1 MWRQT
6 LCLTLNYVI
15 MAIVT
20 SMWLKGTKQKLG
32 GSVLYQAMGQ
42 TRQRELAAN
51 VANPRTNS
59 QMEQRTR
66 WANLVNFYRVNS
78 GWMKFAYETKKTNQ
92 SEYNKFMS
100 LNVPGARIY
109 LPKSIAS
116 QGGCVVDAYQM
127 TQGSLASIEALKSG
141 ADWQTNLYLA
151 SITDLDENSTVGEVT
166 AQLLPANPAL
176 REGDQISFLRFTQMT
191 NSSTGVPFVVVR
203 KYEVLLKANDTRRFF
218 DFMPMEYITFG
229 GTAQVP
235 CIEVVNSGNA
245 GGFLL
250 VLSRTI
256 GGKTFVSSQSIVV
269 ANNEA
274 MISAYSSDTARQKAI
289 DSYGESAEPFLT
301 SSTANEDSQAA
312 TRLSI
317 LGVKINGVTYTPG
330 TRVVVPR
337 LAEGV
342 EVDAIFNQKL
352 PEGAGQIGSIS
363 WWKNGNPVK
372 QSLEIDA
379 VTGNTAEF
387 LFPDAPAVE
396 DIILDEVDVSIN
408 DEPYRA
414 VFLVFNSDTIS
425 GLE

>member
-1 MWRQT
+1 
-6 LCLTLNYVI
+6 

-100 LNVPGARIY
+100 LNVPSARIY

-141 ADWQTNLYLA
+141 ADWQTNLYMA

-176 REGDQISFLRFTQMT
+176 REGDQLSFLRFTQMT

-229 GTAQVP
+229 GTAQAP
-235 CIEVVNSGNA
+235 CVEVVNSGNA

-256 GGKTFVSSQSIVV
+256 GGKTYVSSQSIVV
-269 ANNEA
+269 ANNDA
-274 MISAYSSDTARQKAI
+274 LISAYSSATAKQEAI

-301 SSTANEDSQAA
+301 SSTANEDGQAA

-317 LGVKINGVTYTPG
+317 IQAKIGDTVITPG
-330 TRVVVPR
+330 QRAYPVSFGSGQTLELTFNQNLAVSSAVNAKLTYWDDGVEYEIVCPR
-337 LAEGV
+337 DEIESNKITYDIHLESSVSNSAIASIVADVEGV
-342 EVDAIFNQKL
+342 N
-352 PEGAGQIGSIS
+352 
-363 WWKNGNPVK
+363 
-372 QSLEIDA
+372 
-379 VTGNTAEF
+379 
-387 LFPDAPAVE
+387 
-396 DIILDEVDVSIN
+396 
-408 DEPYRA
+408 YRA
-414 VFLVFNSDTIS
+414 VFVILNEDTID

>member
-1 MWRQT
+1 
-6 LCLTLNYVI
+6 

-66 WANLVNFYRVNS
+66 WANLVNFYRVNA
-78 GWMKFAYETKKTNQ
+78 GWMKFAYETKKQNQ

-100 LNVPGARIY
+100 LNVPSARIY

-127 TQGSLASIEALKSG
+127 TQGSLASIEVLKSG
-141 ADWQTNLYLA
+141 ADWQTNLYMA

-176 REGDQISFLRFTQMT
+176 REGDQLSFLRFTQMT

-229 GTAQVP
+229 GTAQAP

-250 VLSRTI
+250 VLSSTI
-256 GGKTFVSSQSIVV
+256 GGKTYVSSQSIVV
-269 ANNEA
+269 ANNDA
-274 MISAYSSDTARQKAI
+274 LISAYSSATAKQEAI
-289 DSYGESAEPFLT
+289 DSYGDSAEPFLT
-301 SSTANEDSQAA
+301 SSTANQDSQAA

-317 LGVKINGVTYTPG
+317 LAIRINGVSYTPG
-330 TRVVVPR
+330 TRVVVPSIG
-337 LAEGV
+337 EGDVV
-342 EVDAIFNQKL
+342 EAVFNQPL
-352 PEGAGQIGSIS
+352 PEGAGQIGSMS
-363 WWKNGNPVK
+363 WWKNGNPGS
-372 QSLEIDA
+372 QSLAIEGI
-379 VTGNTAEF
+379 TANVSEF
-387 LFPDAPAVE
+387 SWPDTAGVE
-396 DIILDEVDVSIN
+396 EFILSEVDVSVN

-414 VFLVFNSDTIS
+414 VFLVLNSDTIS

>member
-1 MWRQT
+1 
-6 LCLTLNYVI
+6 

-66 WANLVNFYRVNS
+66 WANLVNFYRANA
-78 GWMKFAYETKKTNQ
+78 GWMKFAYETKKQNQ

-100 LNVPGARIY
+100 LNVPSARIY

-127 TQGSLASIEALKSG
+127 TQGSLASVEVVKNG
-141 ADWQTNLYLA
+141 AAWQTNLYLVSA
-151 SITDLDENSTVGEVT
+151 TDLDENSTIGEVT

-176 REGDQISFLRFTQMT
+176 REGDQLSFLRFTQMT
-191 NSSTGVPFVVVR
+191 NTSTGVPFVVVR
-203 KYEVLLKANDTRRFF
+203 KYEVILKANDTRRFF
-218 DFMPMEYITFG
+218 DFMPDGYITFG
-229 GTAQVP
+229 GSAQAP
-235 CIEVVNSGNA
+235 CIEVSDSGNA

-256 GGKTFVSSQSIVV
+256 GGKTYVSSQSIIV
-269 ANNEA
+269 ANNDA
-274 MISAYSSDTARQKAI
+274 LISAYSSTTARQEAI

-312 TRLSI
+312 TRPSI
-317 LGVKINGVTYTPG
+317 LQVKINDTVFTPG
-330 TRVVVPR
+330 QVAGPITIG
-337 LAEGV
+337 AGAYV
-342 EVDAIFNQKL
+342 EVRFNQAASGL
-352 PEGAGQIGSIS
+352 GIS
-363 WWKNGNPVK
+363 GGYIRGIKSGNTYDL
-372 QSLEIDA
+372 SLELDDIDTNVA
-379 VTGNTAEF
+379 TFGVQTGTSIADLY
-387 LFPDAPAVE
+387 LFDLSVNATGE
-396 DIILDEVDVSIN
+396 N
-408 DEPYRA
+408 YRA
-414 VFLVFNSDTIS
+414 VFGVPNEATID

>member
-1 MWRQT
+1 
-6 LCLTLNYVI
+6 

-51 VANPRTNS
+51 VSNPRTQS
-59 QMEQRTR
+59 QMEGRTR

-78 GWMKFAYETKKTNQ
+78 KWMKFAYETKKTNQ

-100 LNVPGARIY
+100 LNVPSARIY

-127 TQGSLASIEALKSG
+127 TQGSLASIEVLKSRT
-141 ADWQTNLYLA
+141 AWQTNLYLVSA
-151 SITDLDENSTVGEVT
+151 TDLDENSTVGEVA

-176 REGDQISFLRFTQMT
+176 RDGDQLSFLRFTQMT

-218 DFMPMEYITFG
+218 DFMPADYITFG
-229 GTAQVP
+229 GTAQAP
-235 CIEVVNSGNA
+235 CIEVTDSGNA
-245 GGFLL
+245 GGFIL
-250 VLSRTI
+250 VISRTI
-256 GGKTFVSSQSIVV
+256 GGKTYVSSQSIVV
-269 ANNEA
+269 ANNDA
-274 MISAYSSDTARQKAI
+274 LISAYSSAAAKQEAI

-312 TRLSI
+312 VSPSVVSVAIDNIIHVPGERLRLETLFQDSSFESRLSNAGDI
-317 LGVKINGVTYTPG
+317 TSVSSIKIRYYAGG
-330 TRVVVPR
+330 Q
-337 LAEGV
+337 LV
-342 EVDAIFNQKL
+342 EED
-352 PEGAGQIGSIS
+352 
-363 WWKNGNPVK
+363 
-372 QSLEIDA
+372 LE
-379 VTGNTAEF
+379 T
-387 LFPDAPAVE
+387 L
-396 DIILDEVDVSIN
+396 DVSDGVLTGIRN
-408 DEPYRA
+408 GQDVDDVVIFDIRYETNAGSLRA
-414 VFLVFNSDTIS
+414 VFPILNEDTIG

>member
-1 MWRQT
+1 
-6 LCLTLNYVI
+6 

-51 VANPRTNS
+51 VSNPRTNS

-66 WANLVNFYRVNS
+66 WANLVNFYRVNA

-100 LNVPGARIY
+100 LNVPSARIY

-127 TQGSLASIEALKSG
+127 TQGSLASIEVLKST
-141 ADWQTNLYLA
+141 ASWQTNLYLA
-151 SITDLDENSTVGEVT
+151 SITELDENSTVGEVT

-176 REGDQISFLRFTQMT
+176 REGDQLSFLRFTQMT

-218 DFMPMEYITFG
+218 DFMPEDYITFG
-229 GTAQVP
+229 GTPQAP
-235 CIEVVNSGNA
+235 CIAVTDSGNA

-250 VLSRTI
+250 VISRTI
-256 GGKTFVSSQSIVV
+256 GGKTYVSSQSIIV
-269 ANNEA
+269 ANNDTL
-274 MISAYSSDTARQKAI
+274 ISAYSSATAKQEAI

-301 SSTANEDSQAA
+301 SSTANEDSQAV
-312 TRLSI
+312 TRPSI
-317 LGVKINGVTYTPG
+317 VAVKIGGNTYVPG
-330 TRVVVPR
+330 TAARGITLSGGATIDIV
-337 LAEGV
+337 
-342 EVDAIFNQKL
+342 FNQD
-352 PEGAGQIGSIS
+352 IS
-363 WWKNGNPVK
+363 
-372 QSLEIDA
+372 DA
-379 VTGNTAEF
+379 VHADGTMSGFSGGSPISIELEFDEVSGNTATYRTIGE
-387 LFPDAPAVE
+387 PPASPVALADVE
-396 DIILDEVDVSIN
+396 VPLDDTNV
-408 DEPYRA
+408 RA
-414 VFLVFNSDTIS
+414 VFVVMNEDTIG

>member
-1 MWRQT
+1 
-6 LCLTLNYVI
+6 
-15 MAIVT
+15 
-20 SMWLKGTKQKLG
+20 MWLQGTSQKLG
-32 GSVLYQAMGQ
+32 GTVLYQAMGQ

-78 GWMKFAYETKKTNQ
+78 GWMKFAYETKKQNQ

-100 LNVPGARIY
+100 LNVPSARIY

-127 TQGSLASIEALKSG
+127 TQGSLASIEVLKSG
-141 ADWQTNLYLA
+141 EDWQTNLYCV

-176 REGDQISFLRFTQMT
+176 REGDQLSFLRFTQMT
-191 NSSTGVPFVVVR
+191 NGSTGVPFVVVR

-218 DFMPMEYITFG
+218 DFLPMEYITFG
-229 GTAQVP
+229 GTAQAP

-256 GGKTFVSSQSIVV
+256 GGKTYVSSQSIIV

-274 MISAYSSDTARQKAI
+274 LISAYSSATAIQEAI

-301 SSTANEDSQAA
+301 SSTANVDSQAA
-312 TRLSI
+312 TRPSI
-317 LGVKINGVTYTPG
+317 VQIKIGDQVFTPG
-330 TRVVVPR
+330 T
-337 LAEGV
+337 LAYPVTISSGMSMELLFNQSLDGVSLDDAVIKAYAGGREISISAAQSSISGNKSIYDIHMDTGV
-342 EVDAIFNQKL
+342 E
-352 PEGAGQIGSIS
+352 GAALASIS
-363 WWKNGNPVK
+363 TEVA
-372 QSLEIDA
+372 DTA
-379 VTGNTAEF
+379 V
-387 LFPDAPAVE
+387 
-396 DIILDEVDVSIN
+396 
-408 DEPYRA
+408 RA
-414 VFLVFNSDTIS
+414 VFVVPNEATVG

>member
-1 MWRQT
+1 
-6 LCLTLNYVI
+6 

-20 SMWLKGTKQKLG
+20 GMWLKGTKQKLG

-51 VANPRTNS
+51 VTNPRTQA
-59 QMEQRTR
+59 QMEKRTR
-66 WANLVNFYRVNS
+66 WANLVNFYRANA

-100 LNVPGARIY
+100 LNVPSARIY

-127 TQGSLASIEALKSG
+127 TQGSLASIEVLKSG
-141 ADWQTNLYLA
+141 AAWQTNLYLA
-151 SITDLDENSTVGEVT
+151 SATFLDENSTVGEVT

-218 DFMPMEYITFG
+218 DFMPEAYITFG
-229 GTAQVP
+229 GSAQAP
-235 CIEVVNSGNA
+235 CIEVSDSGNA

-256 GGKTFVSSQSIVV
+256 GGKTYVSSQSIVV
-269 ANNEA
+269 ANNSA
-274 MISAYSSDTARQKAI
+274 LIDAYSSATAIQEAI

-312 TRLSI
+312 TRPSI
-317 LGVKINGVTYTPG
+317 LQVKIGDTVLTPG
-330 TRVVVPR
+330 QVAGPIDIT
-337 LAEGV
+337 AGSKV
-342 EVDAIFNQKL
+342 EVKFNQSAVDLGVSNGELSAIKSGQESTVSIEL
-352 PEGAGQIGSIS
+352 DDVEGNVARYDIPAGT
-363 WWKNGNPVK
+363 
-372 QSLEIDA
+372 SLEDMYLSDLEIIA
-379 VTGNTAEF
+379 TGT
-387 LFPDAPAVE
+387 
-396 DIILDEVDVSIN
+396 S
-408 DEPYRA
+408 YRA
-414 VFLVFNSDTIS
+414 VFVVPNEATIG

>member
-1 MWRQT
+1 
-6 LCLTLNYVI
+6 

-100 LNVPGARIY
+100 LNVPSARIY

-127 TQGSLASIEALKSG
+127 TQGSLASIEVLKNG
-141 ADWQTNLYLA
+141 ADWQTNLYLV

-176 REGDQISFLRFTQMT
+176 REGDQLSFLRFTQMT

-203 KYEVLLKANDTRRFF
+203 KYEVILKANDTRRFF
-218 DFMPMEYITFG
+218 NFMPMEYITFG
-229 GTAQVP
+229 GTAQAP

-256 GGKTFVSSQSIVV
+256 GGKTYVSSQSIVV

-274 MISAYSSDTARQKAI
+274 LISAYSSASAIQEAI
-289 DSYGESAEPFLT
+289 DSYGDSAEPFLT

-312 TRLSI
+312 TRPSI
-317 LGVKINGVTYTPG
+317 VQIKIEDQVFTPG
-330 TRVVVPR
+330 T
-337 LAEGV
+337 LAYPVTISTGMTMELL
-342 EVDAIFNQKL
+342 FNQSLDGVSLGDAVIKAY
-352 PEGAGQIGSIS
+352 AGGQEISIS
-363 WWKNGNPVK
+363 AAQSTISGNKSIYDIHMDTGVGGAALA
-372 QSLEIDA
+372 SISTEVADTA
-379 VTGNTAEF
+379 V
-387 LFPDAPAVE
+387 
-396 DIILDEVDVSIN
+396 
-408 DEPYRA
+408 RA
-414 VFLVFNSDTIS
+414 VFVVPNEATIG